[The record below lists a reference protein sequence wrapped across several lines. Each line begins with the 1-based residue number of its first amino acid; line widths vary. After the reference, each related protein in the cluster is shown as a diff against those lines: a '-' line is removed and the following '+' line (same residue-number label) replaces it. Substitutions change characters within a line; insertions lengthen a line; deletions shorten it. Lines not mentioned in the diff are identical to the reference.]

1 MARRRRRIRR
11 GVAGRFAKRELGKAF
26 RAGEITQNQYD
37 RLREELG
44 NTGFGFVRK
53 QRKAGKIDKD
63 KLRKSVENVR
73 NTLDQGKAKGGLKKF
88 QDLLSALEASKSK
101 TQEKRDKKKTA
112 SIQPVGGG
120 TRFDSNPAKEFYEQQ
135 QAAKNEAFNA
145 VVEQQQSQPAAQP
158 VATQSA
164 AQPATNQPAAKPGDK
179 YQQTLSELKGS
190 FEAGNINESQY
201 EQLKGELAQERFGP
215 KANMGQFNKLL
226 KKLEGSKMR
235 QQRQRSVEGRR
246 DIFAGGLANMMS
258 NF

>member
-11 GVAGRFAKRELGKAF
+11 GIAGRFAKRKLGKSF
-26 RAGEITQNQYD
+26 RAGKITQDQYD

-44 NTGFGFVRK
+44 NTGFRFVRK
-53 QRKAGKIDKD
+53 QREAGKIDKD
-63 KLRKSVENVR
+63 KIQNIRRNVK
-73 NTLDQGKAKGGLKKF
+73 NKLNQGKTKGGLKKF
-88 QDLLSALEASKSK
+88 QDLLSALKTSKSK
-101 TQEKRDKKKTA
+101 TQERKDKKQTA

-120 TRFDSNPAKEFYEQQ
+120 RRFDSNPAKEFYEQQ
-135 QAAKNEAFNA
+135 Q
-145 VVEQQQSQPAAQP
+145 SQPATQP
-158 VATQSA
+158 VAS
-164 AQPATNQPAAKPGDK
+164 QPATQPVTNQPAAKPGDK